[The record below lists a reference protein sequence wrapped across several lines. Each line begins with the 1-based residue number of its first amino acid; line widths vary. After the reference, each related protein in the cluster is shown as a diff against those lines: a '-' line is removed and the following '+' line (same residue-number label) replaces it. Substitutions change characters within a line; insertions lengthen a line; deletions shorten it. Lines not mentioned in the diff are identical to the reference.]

1 MEEIVR
7 EGMEAWDSLLF
18 RSEFWTPWLC
28 KIRTCQKN
36 GKLTANRSQLIES
49 TLREAGVLPSEE
61 ECPEFS
67 ETL

>member
-1 MEEIVR
+1 M
-7 EGMEAWDSLLF
+7 
-18 RSEFWTPWLC
+18 SEFWTPWLC

-67 ETL
+67 ETP